1 MRRTLWL
8 AVACGGALTC
18 SSAFAQQL
26 KPADEAERSSL
37 TYAVTSPLRDVN
49 LMRSKIPA
57 VLEAAYAD
65 PYRRPDS
72 ASCDAIVDEV
82 TKLNA
87 ALGDDLD
94 ADNVKEISMQG
105 RAKEEA
111 LSAIAG
117 LASDV
122 IPFRGWVRKLTGAER
137 HDKRIQKSIAAG
149 AVRRAYLKGL
159 GEARGC
165 NPPGTPLHKPI
176 EDESTVVAENDSTVL
191 VQNNAPIVTAPA
203 IPKAAGGLTK
213 TADTSYAPD

>member
-1 MRRTLWL
+1 MRRTLCL
-8 AVACGGALTC
+8 AAACGGALAIC
-18 SSAFAQQL
+18 SSATAQQL

-49 LMRSKIPA
+49 LMRSDIPDI
-57 VLEAAYAD
+57 LEAAYAD
-65 PYRRPDS
+65 PYRRPTP
-72 ASCDAIVDEV
+72 ASCSGIIDEV
-82 TKLNA
+82 TQLNT

-94 ADNVKEISMQG
+94 ADNVKPTSMRG

-137 HDKRIQKSIAAG
+137 HDKMIQKSIAAG

-165 NPPGTPLHKPI
+165 NPPATPLHKPL
-176 EDESTVVAENDSTVL
+176 AETVL
-191 VQNNAPIVTAPA
+191 TQNDAEAPVATAPA
-203 IPKAAGGLTK
+203 LPKAAGGLTK
-213 TADTSYAPD
+213 TADTYAPH